1 MLLCE
6 QLTPPL
12 HRTPSGR
19 IKRTGGICFEHL
31 ISVRRPWTFG
41 QLIGPEGPRLPGWGI
56 RLGHHWAGTVRS
68 ILHMGGPASRPD
80 TFREAAMMSGDAD
93 GVKEVVVM
101 LTRLIGPRWINRD
114 HVARRLRSIAAEFGF
129 DFEVSATPTGR
140 VTVCRLDISSHNLVH
155 THSYDH
161 LSYGRVLGST
171 CLPSG
176 GHMVYISITHLITSY
191 GRVLGST
198 CLPSGGHGI
207 YISITRSGCGPRGAP
222 RHHAYTH
229 ERDAARDG
237 VPPLKSAGCARGAVV
252 NHI

>member
-19 IKRTGGICFEHL
+19 MKRTGGICFEHL

-56 RLGHHWAGTVRS
+56 RLGHHWTGTVRS
-68 ILHMGGPASRPD
+68 ILRMGGPASRPD
-80 TFREAAMMSGDAD
+80 TFREAVMMSGDAD

-114 HVARRLRSIAAEFGF
+114 QVARRLRSIAAEFGF

-140 VTVCRLDISSHNLVH
+140 VTVSAVWISSHNLVH
-155 THSYDH
+155 THSPYHLIWEGPREHVSPIRWTWYIYLSLAQDAGHAEHLGITRTHTNGTRLGMACH
-161 LSYGRVLGST
+161 LSKAQVAL
-171 CLPSG
+171 
-176 GHMVYISITHLITSY
+176 
-191 GRVLGST
+191 
-198 CLPSGGHGI
+198 
-207 YISITRSGCGPRGAP
+207 
-222 RHHAYTH
+222 
-229 ERDAARDG
+229 AARWLTIMG
-237 VPPLKSAGCARGAVV
+237 WPLSYDISLLSSTTADLLQ
-252 NHI
+252 

>member
-19 IKRTGGICFEHL
+19 MKRTGGICFEHL

-56 RLGHHWAGTVRS
+56 RLGHHWTGTIRS
-68 ILHMGGPASRPD
+68 ILRMGGPASRPD
-80 TFREAAMMSGDAD
+80 TFREAVMMSGDAD

-114 HVARRLRSIAAEFGF
+114 QVARRLRSIAAEFGF

-140 VTVCRLDISSHNLVH
+140 VTVSAVWISSHNLVH
-155 THSYDH
+155 THSPYH
-161 LSYGRVLGST
+161 LIWEGPREHVSPIRWT
-171 CLPSG
+171 W
-176 GHMVYISITHLITSY
+176 YIYLSLTITSY

-207 YISITRSGCGPRGAP
+207 YIYHSLRMRATRSTSASRAHTRTGRGAGW
-222 RHHAYTH
+222 RATSQK
-229 ERDAARDG
+229 RR
-237 VPPLKSAGCARGAVV
+237 LRSRRGG
-252 NHI
+252 